1 MRTIYLD
8 CSAGVSGDMMLGALC
23 GLLDDPHEL
32 ERMME
37 DAGIP
42 HVDVR
47 VERASVS
54 SVSGNRVHVFVHGEE
69 EHQNDDHHHH
79 HGTQGSIEG
88 VISGLRVSESVKRHA
103 LEIYG
108 SIASAEAEV
117 HGRPV
122 DEVHFHEV
130 GAMDAVADVVGTC
143 LLMERLRAER
153 IVASP
158 LRTGYGQVRCAH
170 GVLPVP
176 APATA
181 ILLRG
186 VPVFAGDVEG
196 EFTTPTGAAL
206 VSHFAQEY
214 GRMPLMSYDRVGT
227 GFGSIETEGVA
238 DMLRAFLG
246 ESDSRMPT
254 MTQIECNLDDMTP
267 EDLGEALR
275 AIMDDGALDVSMLP
289 ATMKKG
295 RPGHMMVVL
304 CRDADRERIARS
316 VILHTSTIGVRMHR
330 CERVE
335 LSSRFETVSTV
346 YGDVRVKISEGHGM
360 SKWKPE
366 HDDIA
371 EASERSGKSQE
382 EVRREVIRSKR
393 RPPSLMHAE
402 DLDRRW
408 AYAGIEKVQPDM
420 LVRHVF
426 IPHRRN
432 VANSEISFL
441 WKCSGPGSQSSAA
454 YPIGRMC
461 MRTRSSGMSNA
472 SQMGFGSKYPT
483 QHVPR
488 PRSVAWSI
496 MWSVTMDVS
505 VSAMS
510 LPVNLLIQD
519 SPFLANTS
527 ITTGAPKVIMHSS
540 PILLT
545 ASGDLRTY
553 ILWHCLFFPVG
564 ASRAASRTFRI
575 FQSSTGRS
583 LYFLT
588 EYLRLIASSSSTR
601 SHPRLDGLPDRFH
614 DLRGGEPPSALL
626 HDEADRLVR
635 GLLVLGVVRYYGGV
649 PVQELAHH
657 LFEVP

>member
-1 MRTIYLD
+1 MRTLYLD

-32 ERMME
+32 EGMMK

-47 VERASVS
+47 IEKASVS
-54 SVSGNRVHVFVHGEE
+54 SVSGNRVRVLVHGEE
-69 EHQNDDHHHH
+69 EHQNDGRHGH
-79 HGTQGSIEG
+79 HGTQGSKES
-88 VISGLRVSESVKRHA
+88 VISGLNVSETVKKHA

-143 LLMERLRAER
+143 MLMERLGAER

-186 VPVFAGDVEG
+186 VPVYAGDAEG

-206 VSHFAQEY
+206 ISHFVQEY
-214 GRMPLMSYDRVGT
+214 GRMPLMTYDRIGT
-227 GFGSIETEGVA
+227 GFGGIEAAGVA

-246 ESDSRMPT
+246 ESDSRKPT

-267 EDLGEALR
+267 EDLGEAVR
-275 AIMDDGALDVSMLP
+275 AIMDDGALDVSVLP

-304 CRDADRERIARS
+304 CRDADRDRIAKS
-316 VILHTSTIGVRMHR
+316 VIRNTTTIGIRMHR
-330 CERVE
+330 CERLE

-346 YGDVRVKISEGHGM
+346 YGDVRVKTSEGHGI

-366 HDDIA
+366 HDDVV
-371 EASERSGKSQE
+371 EASKRSGVPQE

-393 RPPSLMHAE
+393 
-402 DLDRRW
+402 
-408 AYAGIEKVQPDM
+408 
-420 LVRHVF
+420 
-426 IPHRRN
+426 
-432 VANSEISFL
+432 
-441 WKCSGPGSQSSAA
+441 
-454 YPIGRMC
+454 
-461 MRTRSSGMSNA
+461 
-472 SQMGFGSKYPT
+472 
-483 QHVPR
+483 
-488 PRSVAWSI
+488 
-496 MWSVTMDVS
+496 
-505 VSAMS
+505 
-510 LPVNLLIQD
+510 
-519 SPFLANTS
+519 
-527 ITTGAPKVIMHSS
+527 
-540 PILLT
+540 
-545 ASGDLRTY
+545 
-553 ILWHCLFFPVG
+553 
-564 ASRAASRTFRI
+564 
-575 FQSSTGRS
+575 
-583 LYFLT
+583 
-588 EYLRLIASSSSTR
+588 
-601 SHPRLDGLPDRFH
+601 
-614 DLRGGEPPSALL
+614 
-626 HDEADRLVR
+626 
-635 GLLVLGVVRYYGGV
+635 
-649 PVQELAHH
+649 
-657 LFEVP
+657 